1 MSAPTANASETF
13 INNVGSNFIQSRI
26 VDGECYN
33 DPLYGDWLHNEFLV
47 SINPPNYPPDPVD
60 FPNLTFTTQG
70 IVVMCI
76 PNLLQPPHLRGT
88 SSVYCWS
95 KTSTESTSNPQQE
108 IAKAI
113 VTQYQQCMP
122 KMALAARVNPTIN
135 DFKNSLSKVKLQN
148 SSVRTL
154 FHYASHGGPDVSS
167 QYIMLHSPDK
177 QSFDHFPIES
187 VLTATDSCSIHIL
200 DCDNAGAL
208 INSYRSFINDKA
220 ESGIKMDLFA
230 FFACGTREKLP
241 RSPDLPHD
249 IFTSC
254 MTTPARIALL
264 WHSRHYYCFKNG
276 PLRPLSTDFFRSS
289 PNNILDDISLILHRL
304 VEAMAFEVFPP
315 DLFMRVFRT
324 DSSIA
329 HLAAN
334 FFLACRILSFFGVQP
349 KSLPEMPDVS
359 NHPLWHTFD
368 LRLDVALQQLHSPQP
383 DPSLSY
389 TVFLEQSLK
398 TLSHLMNV
406 STKDISFPGQLTLI
420 PPALTTPSLQ
430 AEGSKVLA
438 LYIDKS
444 MSAVRQM
451 WYFPIAVPLFQ
462 MMTSPACNDYLL
474 LAVAKTLCFMPSARA
489 ILREIGKEAFK
500 NVLSPLLKK
509 ENPVFSLV
517 ICTIYHFENSEAV
530 SQLVQTDWS
539 DVVLPLLSHQMTD
552 VRLWSLLFVATFIAS
567 IPNRELM
574 EKTAKQVLAL
584 CDDNAPEV
592 RVACIH
598 ALCSLLQCGFVDDIR
613 TVCVKL
619 AKDINS
625 SVRSELIVMLSN
637 ANKLCPNLFD
647 NDDMKHCVSYLC
659 ADPHPLIK
667 RLAEQFRVEASP
679 TYVLHWFARAVL
691 SPIRSLV
698 GSSDKTIASVQP
710 TATMP
715 VRNMQKPIITVGR
728 ANSYRLLMT
737 HTVCSSNFTSTYD
750 GNAALFGSSNGEVV
764 YAQWDA
770 QVARSV
776 RISSKPVTRVQCIS
790 NCGYPLIVTSDADA
804 NIRFLNSELGTI
816 TAFRV
821 EENHSRFEFLECDR
835 RLLTYAVNDEKTE
848 IACYDMKS
856 ERLFQRL
863 KPSGGQVHNVRALNH
878 LSDIVAAV
886 SEKCLEFFDMR
897 IGSAVITS
905 AEGVSPF
912 DVAQL
917 DKSANLFAI
926 AHKCGTVSLFDARFN
941 EPIKRFQAPSETTQA
956 LSFAVQPE
964 SGAAA
969 IGTARGVTV
978 IDILGGKRIE
988 YNSVPSLIFSRNLE
1002 AVNACCFSPTKFSLA
1017 ILQGQGDVLFLDDAS

>member
-1 MSAPTANASETF
+1 MTSSGTTSKAF
-13 INNVGSNFIQSRI
+13 INNAGPNFIQSRI
-26 VDGECYN
+26 IDGEN
-33 DPLYGDWLHNEFLV
+33 TSDPLYGDWLHNEFLV
-47 SINPPNYPPDPVD
+47 SIHPPNYPPEPVD
-60 FPNLTFTTQG
+60 FPALTFTTQG

-88 SSVYCWS
+88 NSVYCWS

-135 DFKNSLSKVKLQN
+135 DFKNSLSKIKLQN

-187 VLTATDSCSIHIL
+187 VLTATDSCSVHIL

-208 INSYRSFINDKA
+208 INAYRSFISDKA
-220 ESGIKMDLFA
+220 DSGIKMDLFA
-230 FFACGTREKLP
+230 FFACGSRERLP

-249 IFTSC
+249 VFTSC

-276 PLRPLSTDFFRSS
+276 PLRPLNTDLFKSS
-289 PNNILDDISLILHRL
+289 PNSILDDISLILHRL

-334 FFLACRILSFFGVQP
+334 YFLACRMLSFFGVQP
-349 KSLPEMPDVS
+349 KSIPEMPDVS
-359 NHPLWHTFD
+359 NHSLWHTFD
-368 LRLDVALQQLHSPQP
+368 LRLDVALQQLHSPAP

-398 TLSHLMNV
+398 TLKHLMNV

-444 MSAVRQM
+444 ISAVRQM

-462 MMTSPACNDYLL
+462 MLTSPSCNEYLL

-489 ILREIGKEAFK
+489 ILREISKETFK
-500 NVLSPLLKK
+500 TVLSPLLKQ
-509 ENPVFSLV
+509 ENSVFALV
-517 ICTIYHFENSEAV
+517 IATIYHFENNEAI
-530 SQLVQTDWS
+530 SQLVQNDWS
-539 DVVLPLLSHQMTD
+539 STILSLFDDSHTD
-552 VRLWSLLFVATFIAS
+552 VRLWTLLFVATFVNY
-567 IPNRELM
+567 IPDRDLM
-574 EKTAKQVLAL
+574 MKTAAKITNLSS
-584 CDDNAPEV
+584 DYSPEV
-592 RVACIH
+592 RIASLH
-598 ALCSLLQCGFVDDIR
+598 ALCSLIKCDIE
-613 TVCVKL
+613 TEIVKV
-619 AKDINS
+619 AKELVHDPNS
-625 SVRSELIVMLSN
+625 SVRCELIILLSN
-637 ANKLCPNLFD
+637 ATKANPKLLENKDVQLSLVELAC
-647 NDDMKHCVSYLC
+647 
-659 ADPHPLIK
+659 DPHPLVK
-667 RLAEQFRVEASP
+667 RLMENFTQSVYPSFI
-679 TYVLHWFARAVL
+679 LQWFSRAIL
-691 SPIRSLV
+691 SPIKSLLTD
-698 GSSDKTIASVQP
+698 DKLRLSNVQP
-710 TATMP
+710 TISLPARQPNKSM
-715 VRNMQKPIITVGR
+715 ITIGR
-728 ANSYRLLMT
+728 ATSFRLLQT
-737 HTVCSSNFTSTYD
+737 HSVCSSNFTSLFD
-750 GNAALFGSSNGEVV
+750 GNAALFGSNSGEIV

-770 QVARSV
+770 NVQRSV
-776 RISSKPVTRVQCIS
+776 RISNKQIKHVQCIS
-790 NCGYPLIVTSDADA
+790 NSGYPLIISSDSHS
-804 NIRFLNSELGTI
+804 NLRFLNSDLQTI
-816 TAFRV
+816 TAFKLNQ
-821 EENHSRFEFLECDR
+821 NHSLFEFLESDR
-835 RLLTYAVNDEKTE
+835 KLLTFSTLQKNILV
-848 IACYDMKS
+848 YDMKS
-856 ERLFQRL
+856 EKISQTID
-863 KPSGGQVHNVRALNH
+863 SIGDNIQCVRALNH
-878 LSDIVAAV
+878 LNDVVAVVSDKKLNFVDLRTN
-886 SEKCLEFFDMR
+886 SN
-897 IGSAVITS
+897 VIS
-905 AEGVSPF
+905 SPDGLSLF

-941 EPIKRFQAPSETTQA
+941 EPIKRYQASPESSPI
-956 LSFAVQPE
+956 LSFAVQSE
-964 SGAAA
+964 SGACA
-969 IGTARGVTV
+969 IGSSKGVCV

-988 YNSVPSLIFSRNLE
+988 YNSVPSLLFSRNLE

-1017 ILQGQGDVLFLDDAS
+1017 VLQGQSDILFLDDAS